1 MKSLPDNCKPVRL
14 LRRLTKHVIGSR
26 DDVSRKLN
34 HLRRRLNRVSSNK
47 VFAVDICAQ
56 GPRFFAHLTWVLEI
70 LDYCEANGLE
80 PNIVVSTPYLIRRKG
95 EDWFGYYFYHRRQ
108 VPKPRRLT
116 AYRVQ
121 HISQIGFIWYGM
133 PRLTIAHAHQL
144 FHKYV
149 GVKQC
154 IIDKCTGFYE
164 RYMAG
169 HSVLGLHYRGS
180 DKMANTG
187 EGVPLSY
194 RQFAD
199 VLSAYLERR
208 PTFDRI
214 FIATD
219 EEPFI
224 AYLRDKVGGRDIISS
239 ANRHYAKDGSPAYDL
254 ALKGGDA
261 DAYAKGE
268 ETLVDCLLLS
278 KCAALIKTASILSG
292 WSKIFNPQLPV
303 IMATRPRDEF
313 LWFPERA
320 IVKEEQPAG
329 C

>member
-80 PNIVVSTPYLIRRKG
+80 PHIVVSTPYLIRRKG
-95 EDWFGYYFYHRRQ
+95 EDWFGYYFYHRHQ

-116 AYRVQ
+116 TYRVQ
-121 HISQIGFIWYGM
+121 HISQIGFIWRGM
-133 PRLTIAHAHQL
+133 PALTLIHAHQL
-144 FHKYV
+144 FEKYV
-149 GVKQC
+149 GIKREILDRCARFQNQH
-154 IIDKCTGFYE
+154 
-164 RYMAG
+164 MAG
-169 HSVLGLHYRGS
+169 RLVLGLHYRGS
-180 DKMANTG
+180 DKTSPDSEAPG
-187 EGVPLSY
+187 ISYSDFAALARDYLSKHP
-194 RQFAD
+194 AID
-199 VLSAYLERR
+199 
-208 PTFDRI
+208 TI
-214 FIATD
+214 FVATD
-219 EEPFI
+219 ESAFI
-224 AYLRDKVGGRDIISS
+224 AHLQRAFPAKSILFVQHE
-239 ANRHYAKDGSPAYDL
+239 HYARGQTPAFDL
-254 ALKGGDA
+254 ANQTGDK

-268 ETLVDCLLLS
+268 EALVDCLLLS
-278 KCAALIKTASILSG
+278 KCTALIKTASILSG

-303 IMATRPRDEF
+303 IMATRPHAEC

-320 IVKEEQPAG
+320 IVKEQRSAD